1 METEN
6 SIPREFD
13 DIRPLLDSEVA
24 ETVEALLADPAFR
37 RAAEPIIK
45 PLDWEQMATVMR
57 QCKTILDFQQ
67 KIIYPPVIS
76 LIHKTTSEFMGFNW
90 ENVTDGKSHVF
101 ISNHRDIVLDA
112 AFLNMLLYEKGL
124 STTEIAIGDNLL
136 IYPWIT
142 RFVRLNKSFIVKRG
156 VSIRQMLETS
166 KHLSDY
172 IHYTVGQR
180 QQSIWIAQREGRAKD
195 SNDRTQ
201 TSLLKMMTLHD
212 SAHPLEMLQE
222 LNIVPLSISYEFDP
236 CDYLKAKE
244 FQLKR
249 DNPQY
254 KKRPADDIENMIA
267 GITGWKGRAHFRFGK
282 GINEK
287 IILLKGINEKGVLLD
302 KVAKIIDEEIYRNYS
317 FFPFNYVAYDLL
329 TQTST
334 FADKYTPEDAKKF
347 EKYLETQIQ
356 KINIPNKDHE
366 FLRAKIIEMYGNT
379 VKNYV
384 STVTGS

>member
-212 SAHPLEMLQE
+212 SAHPLEMLLD
-222 LNIVPLSISYEFDP
+222 LNIVPLSITYEFDP

-249 DNPQY
+249 DNPRY
-254 KKRPADDIENMIA
+254 KKTPADDLENMIT

-282 GINEK
+282 GINQK
-287 IILLKGINEKGVLLD
+287 ISLLKGISEKGVLLD

>member
-212 SAHPLEMLQE
+212 SAHPLEMLLD
-222 LNIVPLSISYEFDP
+222 LNIVPLSITYEFDP

-249 DNPQY
+249 DNPRY
-254 KKRPADDIENMIA
+254 KKTPADDLENMIT

-287 IILLKGINEKGVLLD
+287 ISLLKGISEKGVLLD

>member
-24 ETVEALLADPAFR
+24 KTVEALLADPAFR

-45 PLDWEQMATVMR
+45 PLDWEQMAAVMR
-57 QCKTILDFQQ
+57 QCKTIFDFQQ
-67 KIIYPPVIS
+67 KIIYPHVIS
-76 LIHKTTSEFMGFNW
+76 LIHKTTSEFVGFNW
-90 ENVTDGKSHVF
+90 ENMEDGKSHVF

-124 STTEIAIGDNLL
+124 NTTEIAIGDNLL

-172 IHYTVGQR
+172 IHYTVCQR
-180 QQSIWIAQREGRAKD
+180 RQSVWIAQREGRAKD

-302 KVAKIIDEEIYRNYS
+302 EVAKIIDEEIYRNYS
-317 FFPFNYVAYDLL
+317 FFPFNYVAYDLQ
-329 TQTST
+329 TKTST
-334 FADKYTPEDAKKF
+334 FADKYTSDDVEKF
-347 EKYLETQIQ
+347 ENYLNNQIQ
-356 KINIPNKDHE
+356 KIDIPNKDIE
-366 FLRAKIIEMYGNT
+366 FLRSKIIEMYGNT
-379 VKNYV
+379 LKNFLTT
-384 STVTGS
+384 SS

>member
-212 SAHPLEMLQE
+212 SAHPLEMLLD
-222 LNIVPLSISYEFDP
+222 LNIVPLSITYEFDP

-249 DNPQY
+249 DNPRY
-254 KKRPADDIENMIA
+254 KKTPADDLENMIT

-287 IILLKGINEKGVLLD
+287 ISLLKGISEKGVLLD

-347 EKYLETQIQ
+347 EKYLETQIK

>member
-212 SAHPLEMLQE
+212 SAHPLEMLLD
-222 LNIVPLSISYEFDP
+222 LNIVPLSITYEFDP

-249 DNPQY
+249 DNPRY
-254 KKRPADDIENMIA
+254 KKTPADDLENMIT

-287 IILLKGINEKGVLLD
+287 ISLLKGISEKGVLLD

-347 EKYLETQIQ
+347 EKYLET
-356 KINIPNKDHE
+356 
-366 FLRAKIIEMYGNT
+366 
-379 VKNYV
+379 
-384 STVTGS
+384 